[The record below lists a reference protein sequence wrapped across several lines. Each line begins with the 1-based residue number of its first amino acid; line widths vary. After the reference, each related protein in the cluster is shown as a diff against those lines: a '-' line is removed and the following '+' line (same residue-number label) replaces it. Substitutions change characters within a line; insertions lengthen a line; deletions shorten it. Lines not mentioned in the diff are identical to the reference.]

1 MLVTSTPPMPAAA
14 RVLSSAVRFSL
25 STALPIHHQR
35 VQGLASEV
43 VSGHLKSADCP
54 SATRAR
60 SSSGRRANLRR
71 ATLLITSPIR
81 SSPLRLDTT
90 FVPPLPCRPH
100 PLIPSPFGRGETRH
114 DLSFPLSRRERG
126 TGGEDLT
133 ARERPSDEN
142 RRRASKTA
150 GWQTTAPYPRES
162 AWRGSPRG
170 CVQRNKK
177 RRGAPKARSRR

>member
-81 SSPLRLDTT
+81 SSPLDPLSLRERGDSTRP
-90 FVPPLPCRPH
+90 FVPPLPK
-100 PLIPSPFGRGETRH
+100 GEGDRG
-114 DLSFPLSRRERG
+114 
-126 TGGEDLT
+126 
-133 ARERPSDEN
+133 
-142 RRRASKTA
+142 
-150 GWQTTAPYPRES
+150 
-162 AWRGSPRG
+162 
-170 CVQRNKK
+170 
-177 RRGAPKARSRR
+177 

>member
-60 SSSGRRANLRR
+60 SSGGRRANLRR

-81 SSPLRLDTT
+81 SSPLRPTPDSPSHDQRR
-90 FVPPLPCRPH
+90 PPPK
-100 PLIPSPFGRGETRH
+100 IAPSH
-114 DLSFPLSRRERG
+114 S
-126 TGGEDLT
+126 
-133 ARERPSDEN
+133 
-142 RRRASKTA
+142 
-150 GWQTTAPYPRES
+150 TAPTPH
-162 AWRGSPRG
+162 
-170 CVQRNKK
+170 
-177 RRGAPKARSRR
+177 

>member
-81 SSPLRLDTT
+81 STPWS
-90 FVPPLPCRPH
+90 PLPCRPH

-150 GWQTTAPYPRES
+150 RSQTTAPYPRAS
-162 AWRGSPRG
+162 AWRGSPRRSF
-170 CVQRNKK
+170 QRTPE
-177 RRGAPKARSRR
+177 RRGSP

>member
-100 PLIPSPFGRGETRH
+100 PLIPSPFGRGRLDTTFR
-114 DLSFPLSRRERG
+114 S
-126 TGGEDLT
+126 
-133 ARERPSDEN
+133 PSPE
-142 RRRASKTA
+142 
-150 GWQTTAPYPRES
+150 G
-162 AWRGSPRG
+162 
-170 CVQRNKK
+170 
-177 RRGAPKARSRR
+177 